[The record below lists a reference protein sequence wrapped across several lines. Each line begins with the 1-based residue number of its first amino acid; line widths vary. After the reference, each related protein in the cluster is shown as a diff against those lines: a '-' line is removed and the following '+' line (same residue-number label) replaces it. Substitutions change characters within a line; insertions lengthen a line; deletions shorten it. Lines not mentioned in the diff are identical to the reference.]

1 MLEQNF
7 DLRSHA
13 IEEYMY
19 VFEDVRWE
27 MGVNCA
33 TSGIMLF
40 VEDDVVFKVN
50 VVVPQLDL
58 VDKFGIQLFSPVK

>member
-1 MLEQNF
+1 MMLEHDF

-13 IEEYMY
+13 IEEY
-19 VFEDVRWE
+19 VFEDVRCE